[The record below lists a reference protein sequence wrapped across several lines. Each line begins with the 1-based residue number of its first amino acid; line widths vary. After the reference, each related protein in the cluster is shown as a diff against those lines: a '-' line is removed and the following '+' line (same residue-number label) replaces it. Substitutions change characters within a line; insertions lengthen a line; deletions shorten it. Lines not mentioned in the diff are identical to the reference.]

1 MRERKLF
8 DLTAVPALLGTASSV
23 EGAIH
28 GKMELSSKVA
38 GVEHRGQFAVYCIM
52 NTLIYGKANT
62 GIRIGRALYLTKHI
76 KNIRILKR

>member
-38 GVEHRGQFAVYCIM
+38 GVEHRGQFANVLYHEYTYLRYSEYRYLHWKSPIFD
-52 NTLIYGKANT
+52 KA
-62 GIRIGRALYLTKHI
+62 YK
-76 KNIRILKR
+76 KY